1 MERRTSRRRWGQKS
15 LRVVMGVIVLGFAVW
30 VGPGLDLDV
39 VAAFAAVVALLL
51 LAALAIRAYRR
62 HAEAKVYE
70 RPRSRLE
77 SLPRGSL
84 PPVEL
89 LQPRHH
95 RRLQDHASGHDDP
108 PSTPA
113 RQRRTASPAHS
124 GRAAPFLHRA
134 PRRVQDTL
142 PDRVK
147 LRAVRW
153 GSRS

>member
-95 RRLQDHASGHDDP
+95 RRLQDHVSVDVKSVSG
-108 PSTPA
+108 
-113 RQRRTASPAHS
+113 S
-124 GRAAPFLHRA
+124 GLV
-134 PRRVQDTL
+134 RV
-142 PDRVK
+142 
-147 LRAVRW
+147 
-153 GSRS
+153 G